1 MPHWTRWLKAE
12 AETGGSLHTAQLARK
27 LSRLRFA
34 ISSPQGR
41 VTTSASLPSRRSRKP
56 ATWPHGSAIESNLTL
71 DPDLDS
77 YYVQNIAV
85 KRVPALLSQMGELQS
100 LLVQCAIG

>member
-1 MPHWTRWLKAE
+1 MPSR
-12 AETGGSLHTAQLARK
+12 AR
-27 LSRLRFA
+27 FV

-41 VTTSASLPSRRSRKP
+41 VTTNGTLTVRRSTKARDL
-56 ATWPHGSAIESNLTL
+56 ASRIGDESNLTL

-100 LLVQCAIG
+100 LLIGSPLT